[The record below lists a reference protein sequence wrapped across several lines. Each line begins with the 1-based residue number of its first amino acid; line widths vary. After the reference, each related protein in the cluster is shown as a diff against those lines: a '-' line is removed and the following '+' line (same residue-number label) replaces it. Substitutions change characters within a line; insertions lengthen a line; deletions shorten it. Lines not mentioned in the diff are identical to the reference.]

1 MIQRLVIHGFRGI
14 REGVLKDLDKVNLLI
29 GPNNSGKTAILEML
43 YLGGTSGRPI
53 SLILDEVPLKEG
65 EEAVFRA
72 TTSGRRDFLGFE
84 PFPRLRRR
92 HGYKGEL
99 TIPTWL
105 TEEGG
110 LQVNLG
116 ALTDY
121 RGPLGV
127 FRLGAPL
134 PDWGVEDTFEF
145 TKEDIMQT
153 AIFSIDAGQ
162 QGIPSA
168 LIPRFFVVEE
178 VTSERYRW
186 HYLWDD
192 SWVHRWARKTSI
204 DYLAVWAEEGRAPD
218 ARHVLLFDF
227 HTANNHFN
235 KPFAQWAKGQP
246 WDWTEKIRKHL
257 VQVFPGMAIKRVEVD
272 DAPEGQEGETGYIRT
287 REGRLPIDHF
297 GDGTRHAFK
306 VLAALIPL
314 CEVVDENHP
323 GLFLWEDPE
332 LFMHPESLNRL
343 LRTVMQL
350 IKNKPIQV
358 FCSSQSLEVIAL
370 FTHYFAE
377 EKSAVQDRLRAFRL
391 DLEDGRLYAA
401 VFHFANL
408 RTWLEQGMDPR
419 HWGVVDLPL
428 AHFYREDAEPT
439 TEEDL

>member
-43 YLGGTSGRPI
+43 YLGGASGRPV
-53 SLILDEVPLKEG
+53 SLILDEVSLQEG

-72 TTSGRRDFLGFE
+72 TTSVRKDFLGFQ

-99 TIPTWL
+99 SIPARL

-127 FRLGAPL
+127 FRLAAPL
-134 PDWGVEDTFEF
+134 PDWGVEDMLEF
-145 TKEDIMQT
+145 TREDTVRT

-168 LIPRFFVVEE
+168 LIPRLFAEE
-178 VTSERYRW
+178 VTSETYRW

-192 SWVHRWARKTSI
+192 SWVHRWARKEII
-204 DYLAVWAEEGRAPD
+204 DHLAVWAEDGQAPD
-218 ARHVLLFDF
+218 ARHVLFFDF
-227 HTANNHFN
+227 HTVHSHFN
-235 KPFAQWAKGQP
+235 KTFAQWAKGQT
-246 WDWTEKIRKHL
+246 WDWTEKIQEHL
-257 VQVFPGMAIKRVEVD
+257 GQVFPDMAIKRVDVD

-287 REGRLPIDHF
+287 KEGRLPIDHF
-297 GDGTRHAFK
+297 GDGARHAFK

-314 CEVVDENHP
+314 CEVVDEDHP

-358 FCSSQSLEVIAL
+358 FCSSQSLEVVAL
-370 FTHYFAE
+370 LAHYFAE
-377 EKSAVQDRLRAFRL
+377 EKPIFQDALRAFRL
-391 DLEDGRLYAA
+391 DLEAGRLYAA

-419 HWGVVDLPL
+419 YWGVVDLPL
-428 AHFYREDAEPT
+428 AHFYREDAEPIS
-439 TEEDL
+439 EEDI